1 MLKQFN
7 ENSNKMYIDELYNQ
21 PSTKRIFELIID
33 IIENK
38 TITDEE
44 KNILKEFLNLQYYVI
59 DAETLKL
66 KIQKVL

>member
-1 MLKQFN
+1 
-7 ENSNKMYIDELYNQ
+7 MYIDELYNQ